1 MDQLGHGTTSKA
13 LATLQSPDRRVY
25 FAGDHTSH
33 LVGWQEGAALS
44 AYRVIN
50 QLGARIQ
57 TAG

>member
-1 MDQLGHGTTSKA
+1 M
-13 LATLQSPDRRVY
+13 ATLQSADRRVY

-50 QLGARIQ
+50 QLGVRVG
-57 TAG
+57 AGG